1 MFSLLPLEDA
11 GLHLVDGAFIQG
23 DGSYKAFVSYI
34 AKLYGTGDTHPTY
47 FVTEEEWQTSVTMTG
62 VCGKFVYNP
71 ENNTVRLPKVTGF
84 VEGTLDA
91 NALGELVQAGL
102 PALNLSLDSAGAH
115 THTRGTMDITGS
127 FRTGARGIFAA
138 SSGAIS
144 RGSDNASDWGG
155 SGSQNLPK
163 TINFKASNSWTGSTS
178 SNGSHTHNINVGN
191 PIFGANST
199 VQPQAIKG
207 FLYIVIANST
217 KTDIEVDID
226 NVMTDLNSKMDKD
239 YSNATI
245 APLLQN
251 KLTNCILETPQRVK
265 FTLENGVLT
274 ILAGSVFIVPYG
286 TSAPMMNI
294 GDSFPTADYK
304 IVDIQYS
311 NNQLFYWVELLVN
324 KELETI
330 NATHECY
337 VCLIIE
343 DTDDNE
349 EIPGNITA
357 YYVSAGSSSATN
369 DDGGLHYNT
378 ASNFVDFRGS
388 DKYSFPSMIVD
399 YNSNQELT
407 GVETTFNGI
416 GFIGSTIFVD
426 KGVKGLMT
434 NHKNPDGTFN
444 SISYETP
451 ELLVWNQ
458 QIPVSTNHE
467 IILKND
473 GTFARCPEY
482 VVKPNGYLA
491 QSDILTQ
498 NLTAFSIGYISTN
511 DKSIISMKPKQVFQ
525 AADVQD
531 IDGAWVGV
539 NKTLVNNQTY
549 PTSKDTVI
557 DLSDILPKNDN
568 IYECLFEANAIT
580 GATSGN
586 YLNVI
591 IKSSALNNG
600 ISIIS
605 CRTRTNSTMQ
615 CNGNVLYPVGSD
627 KTLTIPHNSSYV
639 GNYSLFIKGYRKV
652 R

>member
-1 MFSLLPLEDA
+1 MTTTLKQKPYNHGIRKDKSLL
-11 GLHLVDGAFIQG
+11 
-23 DGSYKAFVSYI
+23 
-34 AKLYGTGDTHPTY
+34 THR
-47 FVTEEEWQTSVTMTG
+47 QM
-62 VCGKFVYNP
+62 
-71 ENNTVRLPKVTGF
+71 
-84 VEGTLDA
+84 
-91 NALGELVQAGL
+91 
-102 PALNLSLDSAGAH
+102 
-115 THTRGTMDITGS
+115 
-127 FRTGARGIFAA
+127 
-138 SSGAIS
+138 
-144 RGSDNASDWGG
+144 
-155 SGSQNLPK
+155 
-163 TINFKASNSWTGSTS
+163 
-178 SNGSHTHNINVGN
+178 
-191 PIFGANST
+191 
-199 VQPQAIKG
+199 
-207 FLYIVIANST
+207 
-217 KTDIEVDID
+217 
-226 NVMTDLNSKMDKD
+226 
-239 YSNATI
+239 
-245 APLLQN
+245 
-251 KLTNCILETPQRVK
+251 TNCILETPQRVK

-274 ILAGSVFIVPYG
+274 IFAGSVFIVPYG

-294 GDSFPTADYK
+294 GDNFPTADYK

-349 EIPGNITA
+349 EIPGDITA

-369 DDGGLHYNT
+369 DGTGLHYNT
-378 ASNFVDFRGS
+378 ASNFVDFAGT
-388 DKYSFPSMIVD
+388 DIYSLPLMIVD
-399 YNSNQELT
+399 YNSNKELIS
-407 GVETTFNGI
+407 VVSTFNGI
-416 GFIGSTIFVD
+416 GFIGGTIFVD

-434 NHKNPDGTFN
+434 NQKNPDGTFN
-444 SISYETP
+444 SIPYETT
-451 ELLVWNQ
+451 ELLVWNMPAVTLS
-458 QIPVSTNHE
+458 ITRE

-473 GTFARCPEY
+473 GTFARSNEF

-491 QSDILTQ
+491 QRDNLPE
-498 NLTAFSIGYISTN
+498 NLTAFSIGHISTN
-511 DKSIISMKPKQVFQ
+511 NKSIISMKPKQAFQ
-525 AADVQD
+525 AADAQD
-531 IDGAWVGV
+531 VDGCWVGV

-557 DLSDILPKNDN
+557 DLSDILPKDDN

-580 GATSGN
+580 GAASGN

-615 CNGNVLYPVGSD
+615 CNGNVLYPIGPD